1 MIINKK
7 KKITAADDFDIFD
20 RENDMG
26 GMMDDMPSDDEE
38 SEETEEDVD
47 EFEDE
52 DIDDVTEDD
61 VNIVTDNNIED
72 HYIAECEKCKGI
84 FISAVVQTDQEI
96 DNIEG
101 TCPLCGKKSVQ
112 WLRWVIKEIE
122 N

>member
-96 DNIEG
+96 DNIE
-101 TCPLCGKKSVQ
+101 
-112 WLRWVIKEIE
+112 
-122 N
+122 